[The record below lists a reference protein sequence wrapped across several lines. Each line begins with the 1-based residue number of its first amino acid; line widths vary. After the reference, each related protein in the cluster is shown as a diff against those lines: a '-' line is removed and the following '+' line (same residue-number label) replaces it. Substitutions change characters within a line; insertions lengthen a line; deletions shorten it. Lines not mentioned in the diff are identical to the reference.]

1 MVYWWCS
8 GRKILVNVEYL
19 IVKIVKG
26 VKNMDNN
33 KQGSPAKRTDF
44 RVQKGECLF
53 PKIYIQLIEK
63 EIKLINENYTRYLN
77 HIRKANDDR
86 LLAIVGALAVD
97 DALDSLLKSYIPKY
111 EQTFERDNTSFA
123 LKIKLAR
130 SLKLLQTRAL
140 KLIDII
146 RGIRNDFA
154 HNLDIYHFD
163 SIDKKKKDKLIKIF
177 REVHPDDDYQS
188 YSISKM
194 FSIAV
199 TDMFAILSA
208 QATQLKVAK
217 EYIYGDDFQ
226 LKIRE
231 IIRDNS

>member
-1 MVYWWCS
+1 M
-8 GRKILVNVEYL
+8 
-19 IVKIVKG
+19 
-26 VKNMDNN
+26 
-33 KQGSPAKRTDF
+33 
-44 RVQKGECLF
+44 
-53 PKIYIQLIEK
+53 
-63 EIKLINENYTRYLN
+63 
-77 HIRKANDDR
+77 
-86 LLAIVGALAVD
+86 AVD

-111 EQTFERDNTSFA
+111 ERTFERDNTSFA

-177 REVHPDDDYQS
+177 RETHPDDDYQS

-194 FSIAV
+194 FSIVV

-217 EYIYGDDFQ
+217 EYIYSDDFQ
-226 LKIRE
+226 LKIKE
-231 IIRDNS
+231 IIKDNSY